1 VRTRPVTALL
11 VALAVAVPATPALAA
26 GLSQGATMGTAKHS
40 ATKPTKPGKPAKPV
54 KPVKPIKRVSFSYNG
69 TLTAVD
75 ADAGT
80 VTIKILGGGHKALRA
95 TKLTLTVPA
104 SAAVRRNDAAATL
117 GELVVGDKL
126 QVKGD
131 RVGTVHTVRRVS
143 AKASVVAPTPA
154 PTPSPEPSPE
164 PSETPEPIESPTP
177 TPTA

>member
-11 VALAVAVPATPALAA
+11 VALAVAVPAAPALAA
-26 GLSQGATMGTAKHS
+26 GLSHGPTTGTAKHS
-40 ATKPTKPGKPAKPV
+40 ALKAAKPAKPVKPV

-75 ADAGT
+75 AAAGT
-80 VTIKILGGGHKALRA
+80 VTIKVPGGGQKALRSA
-95 TKLTLTVPA
+95 NLTLAVPA
-104 SAAVRRNDAAATL
+104 SADVRRNGAVTTL
-117 GELVVGDKL
+117 GELVAGDRL

-143 AKASVVAPTPA
+143 AKASAVAPAPA
-154 PTPSPEPSPE
+154 PTPSPE
-164 PSETPEPIESPTP
+164 PSETPEPSPSPTP